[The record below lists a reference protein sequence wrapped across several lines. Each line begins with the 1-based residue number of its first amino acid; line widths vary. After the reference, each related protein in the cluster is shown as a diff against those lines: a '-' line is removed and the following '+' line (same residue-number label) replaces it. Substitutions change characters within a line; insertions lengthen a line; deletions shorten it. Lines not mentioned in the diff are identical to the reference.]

1 MSRREASRET
11 RREEFI
17 TFINTLKAASPTITD
32 EQRKGSL
39 RVAVQQYGLSVDEAS
54 QIFETSGILIG
65 EHVNYFEM
73 LGFAYEDIQNLEE
86 ASIVNRVKTQHEKLY
101 SESLK
106 AGGRIRPDGKTE
118 EQWRRM
124 LNQARDT
131 LTDPQKRNEHIAT
144 LTLQPETELK
154 TETPLPS
161 NIQDMV
167 LIPAGEFQMGS
178 NDKDASD
185 DEQPVHTVYL
195 DAFYMDKNPVTNAAF
210 KIFLNANPDWCKSP
224 LFKMNI
230 SKAFHNGFYLQHW
243 DKNDFPADKADHPVV
258 HVSWYAAMAYAEWVG
273 KRLPTEAEWE
283 KAARG
288 GKRNNIYPWGNAIR
302 PENAN
307 YDENRKGTTPIGNY
321 PANDYGLYDMAGNV
335 LEWCLDQYDRKF
347 YHVSPRE
354 NPISG
359 ESRDKI
365 LRYYKEISTDRV
377 FRGGSW
383 LNAAANIRVAARYR
397 YKPAFTSPLNG
408 FRCVMDVSSLDP
420 ETHLL

>member
-1 MSRREASRET
+1 MSRREV

-39 RVAVQQYGLSVDEAS
+39 RVAVQQYGLTVDEAS
-54 QIFETSGILIG
+54 EIFETSGILIG
-65 EHVNYFEM
+65 EHLNYFEM
-73 LGFAYEDIQNLEE
+73 LGFAYEDIQNLDET
-86 ASIVNRVKTQHEKLY
+86 SIVNRVKRQHEKLY

-118 EQWRRM
+118 EQWRRT

-144 LTLQPETELK
+144 LTPETEQK
-154 TETPLPS
+154 TDTPLPS
-161 NIQDMV
+161 TIQDMV

-178 NDKDASD
+178 NDKDASN

-195 DAFYMDKNPVTNAAF
+195 DAFYMDKNPVTNAEF

-230 SKAFHNGFYLQHW
+230 SKAFHNGFYLHHW
-243 DKNDFPADKADHPVV
+243 DKNDYPADKADHPVV

-288 GKRNNIYPWGNAIR
+288 GKRDSIYPLGNAIK
-302 PENAN
+302 PQDAN
-307 YDENRKGTTPIGNY
+307 YDENMKGTTPIGNY
-321 PANDYGLYDMAGNV
+321 PANGYGLYDMTGNV
-335 LEWCLDQYDRKF
+335 LEWCLDQYDRK
-347 YHVSPRE
+347 YYQVSPRE

-359 ESRDKI
+359 ESKDKI
-365 LRYYKEISTDRV
+365 LTYYKKVSTDRV

-408 FRCVMDVSSLDP
+408 FRCVKDVSSVNPVTQLN
-420 ETHLL
+420 

>member
-1 MSRREASRET
+1 MYRREA
-11 RREEFI
+11 RRDEFI
-17 TFINTLKAASPTITD
+17 TFVNTLKAASPTITD

-39 RVAVQQYGLSVDEAS
+39 RVAVQQYGLTVDEAS
-54 QIFETSGILIG
+54 EIFETSGILIG
-65 EHVNYFEM
+65 EHLNFFEV
-73 LGFAYEDIQNLEE
+73 LGFAYQDIQNLDET
-86 ASIVNRVKTQHEKLY
+86 SIVNRVKTQHKKLY

-118 EQWRRM
+118 EQWRRT

-144 LTLQPETELK
+144 LTPETEQN
-154 TETPLPS
+154 TNTPLPS
-161 NIQDMV
+161 TIQDMV

-195 DAFYMDKNPVTNAAF
+195 DAFYMDKNPVTNAEF
-210 KIFLNANPDWCKSP
+210 KKFLNANPDWCKSP

-243 DKNDFPADKADHPVV
+243 HKNDFPADKADHPVV

-288 GKRNNIYPWGNAIR
+288 GRSGSIYPWGNAIK
-302 PENAN
+302 PQNAN
-307 YDENRKGTTPIGNY
+307 YDENMKGTTPIGNY

-335 LEWCLDQYDRKF
+335 LEWCLDQYDRK
-347 YHVSPRE
+347 YYQISSRE

-359 ESRDKI
+359 ESKDKI
-365 LRYYKEISTDRV
+365 LRYYKEVSTARV

-420 ETHLL
+420 EAHLP

>member
-1 MSRREASRET
+1 MSRREA
-11 RREEFI
+11 RREDFI

-39 RVAVQQYGLSVDEAS
+39 RVAVQQYGLTVDEARE
-54 QIFETSGILIG
+54 IFETSGILIG
-65 EHVNYFEM
+65 DQVNYFDL
-73 LGFAYEDIQNLEE
+73 LGLTPNEIQNLDE

-118 EQWRRM
+118 EQWRRT

-131 LTDPQKRNEHIAT
+131 LTDPQKRSEHIAT
-144 LTLQPETELK
+144 LPLQPETELK
-154 TETPLPS
+154 AETPLPS
-161 NIQDMV
+161 TIQGMV

-185 DEQPVHTVYL
+185 DEQPAHTVYL
-195 DAFYMDKNPVTNAAF
+195 DAFYMDTNPVTNAEF
-210 KIFLNANPDWCKSP
+210 KKFLNANPDWCKSP

-230 SKAFHNGFYLQHW
+230 SKAYHNGFYLQHW
-243 DKNDFPADKADHPVV
+243 HKNDYPPDKADHPVV

-288 GKRNNIYPWGNAIR
+288 GKRDSIYPWGNAIE
-302 PENAN
+302 PQDAN
-307 YDENRKGTTPIGNY
+307 YDENMHGTTPIGNY

-335 LEWCLDQYDRKF
+335 LEWCLDQYDRKY
-347 YHVSPRE
+347 YHISPRE

-365 LRYYKEISTDRV
+365 LRYYKEVSTDRV

>member
-1 MSRREASRET
+1 MSSRDARREA
-11 RREEFI
+11 RRDEYI

-39 RVAVQQYGLSVDEAS
+39 RVAVQQYGLTVDEAS
-54 QIFETSGILIG
+54 EIFETSGILIG
-65 EHVNYFEM
+65 EHLNYFEV
-73 LGFAYEDIQNLEE
+73 LDFAYKDIQNLDET
-86 ASIVNRVKTQHEKLY
+86 SIANRVKRQHEKLY

-118 EQWRRM
+118 EQWRRT

-131 LTDPQKRNEHIAT
+131 LTDPQTRNEHIAT
-144 LTLQPETELK
+144 LTPETEQN
-154 TETPLPS
+154 TNTPLPS
-161 NIQDMV
+161 TIQDMV

-178 NDKDASD
+178 NDKDASN

-195 DAFYMDKNPVTNAAF
+195 DAFYMDKNPVTNAEF
-210 KIFLNANPDWCKSP
+210 KKFLNANPDWCKSP
-224 LFKMNI
+224 LFKMSI

-243 DKNDFPADKADHPVV
+243 HKNDFPADKADHPVV

-288 GKRNNIYPWGNAIR
+288 GRSDSIYPWGNAIK
-302 PENAN
+302 PQDAN
-307 YDENRKGTTPIGNY
+307 YDENMKGTTPIGNY

-335 LEWCLDQYDRKF
+335 LEWCLDQYDRR
-347 YHVSPRE
+347 YYQISPRE

-359 ESRDKI
+359 ESKDKI
-365 LRYYKEISTDRV
+365 LRYYKEMSTSRV

-408 FRCVMDVSSLDP
+408 FRCAKDVSSVNP
-420 ETHLL
+420 ETDLN